1 MAEPTLRAKLIA
13 TRELAPEVR
22 EIVLRPL
29 AGRIHFAP
37 GQWISVHLPIGER
50 PPLVRAYS
58 LAEPETPA
66 GELVLTLDRVSG
78 GLGSSYMSG
87 LEPGDELSI
96 AGPYGHFV
104 VPEPLPARLV
114 LVGRFTGVVPI
125 RCILRSILGNPASGG
140 PRPSIPE
147 IILVYGVGRSASLI
161 FHDEF
166 MDWDRRLAGFRYLP
180 TVLDGSGGPEI
191 GDRPE
196 VEILAEVL
204 DPGQR
209 DFVPMVA
216 GVKAMV
222 RPVRAFLTE
231 QLGFERRAVRCEIY
245 D

>member
-1 MAEPTLRAKLIA
+1 MAEPTLRAKLSA

-37 GQWISVHLPIGER
+37 GQWISVHLPIGKR

-58 LAEPETPA
+58 LAEPESAT

-78 GLGSSYMSG
+78 GRGSSFMSG
-87 LEPGDELSI
+87 LKPGDELTI
-96 AGPYGHFV
+96 AGPYGHFTA
-104 VPEPLPARLV
+104 PDPLPARLV
-114 LVGRFTGVVPI
+114 LVARFTGVVPI
-125 RCILRSILGNPASGG
+125 RCILRSILGDPRSGG

-147 IILVYGVGRSASLI
+147 ITLVYGAARSASLI
-161 FHDEF
+161 FHEEF
-166 MDWDRRLAGFRYLP
+166 SDWDRRLPGFRYLP
-180 TVLDGSGGPEI
+180 TVFDGSGGPES
-191 GDRPE
+191 RPE
-196 VEILAEVL
+196 VEILAEAL
-204 DPGQR
+204 GSGQR

-222 RPVRAFLTE
+222 RPVREFLTE
-231 QLGFERRAVRCEIY
+231 HLGFERRAVRCETY